1 MDEIVRFNRETLNS
15 VPQWIQKEHWEKPNS
30 IFNYGL
36 PPQITHLIDL
46 PISNA
51 LTEAD
56 LLCSFIVDM
65 EKLRGYVNY
74 IEIGVSVGKTFY
86 QVISFTKTNMVNSD
100 VNLSCLDIEKINPT
114 FENLLDGIYDSNKL
128 VTYIPSTPLVNSMR
142 NLDTNVITKWNNIT
156 YYESDEFDPAI
167 WKTMKKSYNIIF
179 SDALHEPDA
188 LICEYEQLKR
198 NNLFDDKGFIYCFDD
213 LEREHHGRMWRA
225 VIRIFDDLI
234 ISFPNLN
241 VTLEHKVVNG
251 WIGQHEFPHNF
262 GIIRGLC

>member
-1 MDEIVRFNRETLNS
+1 MDDIIKFNRETLTS
-15 VPQWIQKEHWEKPNS
+15 VPKWIEREHWEKPNS

-36 PPQITHLIDL
+36 PPQITYLIDL
-46 PISNA
+46 PISKA

-56 LLCSFIVDM
+56 LLCSFMVDM
-65 EKLRGYVNY
+65 SKKYGYVRY

-86 QVISFTKTNMVNSD
+86 QVIKFANDKLAD
-100 VNLSCLDIEKINPT
+100 IPDIQLSCLDIEKINPT
-114 FENLLDGIYDSNKL
+114 FENLLDVICSNKV
-128 VTYIPSTPLVNSMR
+128 VTHIPSTPLVNSMR

-167 WKTMKKSYNIIF
+167 WKLMDKKYNIIF

-188 LICEYEQLKR
+188 LICEYQQLKT
-198 NNLFDDKGFIYCFDD
+198 NSLFDNKGFIYCFDD
-213 LEREHHGRMWRA
+213 LERERYGRMWRA
-225 VIRIFDDLI
+225 VIHIFDDLKI
-234 ISFPNLN
+234 VFPNLH

-262 GIIRGLC
+262 GIIRAL